1 MRDMK
6 MYIVK
11 IRSCS
16 TGKKYQLRVQ
26 AYDLEKAAE
35 MVKQLGCE
43 LYAVVEA
50 RERRATI

>member
-1 MRDMK
+1 MK

-11 IRSCS
+11 IRSWS

-50 RERRATI
+50 QGRKAIV